1 MNKLKIFDKIKV
13 VMKFRQ
19 ALFWDVDPKTI
30 DIKKHS
36 TYIIER
42 VLEFGK
48 DKEVRWVWQTYKP
61 SLLKKVISDSRV
73 ISPQTKKLW
82 TLLLK
87 NK

>member
-1 MNKLKIFDKIKV
+1 
-13 VMKFRQ
+13 MKFRQ
-19 ALFWDVDPKTI
+19 ALFWDVNPKTI

-61 SLLKKVISDSRV
+61 FLLKKVINNSRV
-73 ISPQTKKLW
+73 ISPQTRQLW